1 MKKHLIVLALMAMT
15 VMLLAQSGTI
25 RLQNTAAASEILQS
39 SPDVLRV
46 RFAIDQLDF
55 FELQSSEGV
64 WTAISAKDYS
74 STNNVGEPKLP
85 LLRKIISVPLG
96 AEAQFRIID
105 SERSTVSLAE
115 KGINYPIMPA
125 QESVSKS
132 ARPEDLP
139 FVVNRDFYNG
149 ELSTTESTIQIEEL
163 GMLRGERLFALDF
176 TPVNYNPA
184 SKSLDI
190 VLSAELEISFVG
202 ADHAATAELK
212 ARTYSPAFEG
222 ALASTVWNHQAT
234 RTSLLHYPIGY
245 VIILPANFQAA
256 MQPFVDW
263 KTREGYNVT
272 LATIESIGSSTS
284 QIKSYMQG
292 LWNSATAEN
301 PAPSYLLIVG
311 DIAQVPS
318 NSSTTFGS
326 HPTDLHYVRLQGTDY
341 MPEMYFGRFSA
352 TSAAQVTNQ
361 VNKTL
366 MHEQYTMPNDDYLA
380 KTVLIAGHDSYWAPT
395 HGNGQIAYATENYF
409 NAAHGITSNN
419 YLYPAS
425 QNSASAI
432 VSNVSEGRGYVNY
445 TAHGDIDEWSNPRFS
460 INNINSLQNQNE
472 YSFVVGNCCL
482 TSKFD
487 VSTCFAEAWLRAENK
502 GGVIYI
508 GGTNSTYWDEDYWW
522 GVGAKGS
529 ATGNAPA
536 YNANALGIYDAL
548 FHEHNESFSDWAGS
562 AGAMVLMGNL
572 AVAQGNSSRIDYYW
586 EVYSIMGDPSLV
598 PYLGIPAENAMNVP
612 ETLFLGLGS
621 MEIVADPYTYVAIS
635 MDGELHGVGLSDAS
649 GNLMLDFVPF
659 DEPGTAQIVATRS
672 MRKPLIANISVIPNE
687 GAYITVGQISW
698 EDDNGIVEAGEVI
711 AMDLTFTNVGVLAAE
726 NLSVSIQT
734 DSPWVYFDETETT
747 IADISPNE
755 QITVPSIFLA
765 NIDQGTPDQSIA
777 EFIIT
782 VTDGENEWSST
793 RSLTINSP
801 DVIISSVNFFDP
813 NNNGIFEAGE
823 TINITLNITNI
834 GHMPVESGNLNL
846 ILNSPQASLPLSSFM
861 VPGISVGINI
871 PLSFDVILS
880 EDIEDGAVIPLGVA
894 LDMGAQMINHSVLI
908 PIGAVLEGFESG
920 DFSTFPW
927 INSSNQPWTIETAH
941 VNSGSYSARSG
952 AIGNNS
958 STTLQ
963 VTIEVGTEGEISFW
977 RKVSSE
983 LNYDKLKFFIDGSE
997 MGSWSGNQAWAQL
1010 SYPVSSGTH
1019 TFKWTYQKDISSTG
1033 GSDAAWIDDI
1043 RFPLTSSSDVPMA
1056 YTTTEA
1062 VNFTEVA
1069 ANTTVSEDFVLRN
1082 LGSGNLVG
1090 TITIPAEFTLSY
1102 MGQNLPNDYSYEIA
1116 SGITDIYTVSYAA
1129 GNEVEDIEAEITIM
1143 TNDTDLPLITIP
1155 IHLEAAVSNS
1165 DLINPAITALHS
1177 NFPNPFNPSTSIRFS
1192 LKEAGPVKLN
1202 IYNLKGQLVKSL
1214 VNSELSAGNHQISW
1228 NGKDERGASV
1238 ASGIYLY
1245 RMESPD
1251 FKATNK
1257 MMLMK

>member
-1 MKKHLIVLALMAMT
+1 MAMT
-15 VMLLAQSGTI
+15 IMLMAQSGTI
-25 RLQNTAAASEILQS
+25 RLQNSTATSEILQN
-39 SPDVLRV
+39 SPDGLRV

-55 FELQSSEGV
+55 FEVQSREGV
-64 WTAISAKDYS
+64 WTAISAKDYT
-74 STNNVGEPKLP
+74 STNKVGEPKLP

-96 AEAQFRIID
+96 ANVQFRMND
-105 SERSTVSLAE
+105 SKRSTVFLAE
-115 KGINYPIMPA
+115 KGINYPILPA

-132 ARPEDLP
+132 ARPEDLS

-149 ELSTTESTIQIEEL
+149 ERATAESVIQIEEL

-176 TPVNYNPA
+176 VPVNYNPA

-212 ARTYSPAFEG
+212 AKTYSPAFEG
-222 ALASTVWNHQAT
+222 AFASTIWNHQAT
-234 RTSLLHYPIGY
+234 RTSLLRYPIGY

-256 MQPFVDW
+256 MQSFVDW

-311 DIAQVPS
+311 DVAQVPT
-318 NSSTTFGS
+318 NGSSTSGS

-341 MPEMYFGRFSA
+341 FPEMYFGRFSA
-352 TSAAQVTNQ
+352 TSVAQVTNQ

-419 YLYPAS
+419 YLHPAS
-425 QNSASAI
+425 QSSASAI
-432 VSNVSEGRGYVNY
+432 VSDVSEGRGYVNY
-445 TAHGDIDEWSNPRFS
+445 TAHGNIDEWSSPRFS
-460 INNINSLQNQNE
+460 INNINSLQNQYE

-487 VSTCFAEAWLRAENK
+487 VATSFAEAWLRAENK
-502 GGVIYI
+502 GGIIYI

-529 ATGNAPA
+529 ATGSAPA

-548 FHEHNESFSDWAGS
+548 FHENNESFSDWAGS

-572 AVAQGNSSRIDYYW
+572 AVAQGNSARTNYYW

-598 PYLGIPAENAMNVP
+598 PYIGIPAENAVNTP
-612 ETLFLGLGS
+612 ETIYLGLS
-621 MEIVADPYTYVAIS
+621 SVEITADPHTYVAIS
-635 MDGELHGVGLSDAS
+635 MDGELHGVGLTDAS
-649 GNLMLDFVPF
+649 GYLLLDFIPF
-659 DEPGTAQIVATRS
+659 EEPGTAQIVATRS
-672 MRKPLIANISVIPNE
+672 RRKPLIADVTVIPND
-687 GAYITVGQISW
+687 GAYITVGQITWDGGS
-698 EDDNGIVEAGEVI
+698 DIAEAGETI
-711 AMDLTFTNVGVLAAE
+711 AMDLTFTNVGVLAAQ
-726 NLSVSIQT
+726 NLSVSIET
-734 DSPWVYFDETETT
+734 DSPYIYFDETETA
-747 IADISPNE
+747 IADISPNA
-755 QITVPSIFLA
+755 QITVPAIFSA
-765 NIDQGTPDQSIA
+765 HIGQGTPDQHIA
-777 EFIIT
+777 GFLIT
-782 VTDGENEWSST
+782 ITDGESVWSTT
-793 RSLTINSP
+793 RNLTINSP
-801 DVIISSVNFFDP
+801 NVIINSVSFYDP

-823 TINITLNITNI
+823 TINVTLNITND
-834 GHMPVESGNLNL
+834 GHMAVESGSLHL
-846 ILNSPQASLPLSSFM
+846 ILNSPHASLPLSFFM
-861 VPGISVGINI
+861 VPGISVGLNI

-880 EDIEDGAVIPLGVA
+880 EDIEDGVVIPLGVA

-927 INSSNQPWTIETAH
+927 ENTSSQPWTIESAH
-941 VNSGSYSARSG
+941 VQSGSYSARSG
-952 AIGNNS
+952 VIGHN
-958 STTLQ
+958 STTSLQ
-963 VTIEVGTEGEISFW
+963 VTLEVGSEGEISFW
-977 RKVSSE
+977 RMVSSE
-983 LNYDKLKFFIDGSE
+983 PNYDKLIFYIDGSE
-997 MGSWSGNQAWAQL
+997 MGVWSGAQAWAQV
-1010 SYPVSSGTH
+1010 SYPVSAGTH
-1019 TFKWTYQKDISSTG
+1019 TFKWAYKKDVGTIG
-1033 GSDAAWIDDI
+1033 GSDAAWIDNI
-1043 RFPLTSSSDVPMA
+1043 RFPLSSSSDMPMA
-1056 YTTTEA
+1056 YTNTEA
-1062 VNFTEVA
+1062 VNFVRVA
-1069 ANTTVSEDFVLRN
+1069 PNTTVSENFVLRN
-1082 LGSGNLVG
+1082 LGTGNLEG
-1090 TITIPAEFTLSY
+1090 TISIPAQFTLSY
-1102 MGQNLPNDYSYEIA
+1102 MGQSLPNDYFYNIA
-1116 SGITDIYTVSYAA
+1116 SGITDIYTISYAA
-1129 GNEVEDIEAEITIM
+1129 GDEVQNINAEITIL
-1143 TNDTDLPLITIP
+1143 TNDTDLPVITIP
-1155 IHLEAAVSNS
+1155 IHLTSVANS
-1165 DLINPAITALHS
+1165 DLINPAVTALNG

-1214 VNSELSAGNHQISW
+1214 VDSDLSAGNHQVLW

-1245 RMESPD
+1245 RMESVG